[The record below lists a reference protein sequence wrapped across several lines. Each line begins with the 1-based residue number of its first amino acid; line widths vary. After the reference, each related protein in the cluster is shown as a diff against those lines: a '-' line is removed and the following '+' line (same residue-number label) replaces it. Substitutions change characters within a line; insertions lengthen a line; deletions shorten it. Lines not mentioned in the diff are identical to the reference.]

1 MAITT
6 TQTHPKLLWPGLLKV
21 WSESMH
27 GDWDEEYSEIFDSI
41 SSDKAFEEM
50 QQVTYYGLA
59 PEKAQGAA
67 LTYDAEQQGYNKR
80 FTHVAYAL
88 GFQIT
93 REAKDDLQYVEVATQ
108 RIKAVS
114 RSMQQTVETVDANH
128 LNRATNGSY
137 TGADGVVLLSTAH
150 PRINGGTDSNKLST
164 AADLSETSIED
175 LVVQMSKAVD
185 DRGLKIQVKPQSL
198 VIHPNDF
205 FNANRILGSN
215 LQNDTANNAINVIR
229 GQGVFPGGILVN
241 HYLSDTD
248 QWFIRSNVPGLF
260 HLWRTKP
267 EFANDDDFATKND
280 LYSGYMRF
288 SSGWSDWRAI
298 WGSEGA

>member
-1 MAITT
+1 MAVTT

-27 GDWDEEYSEIFDSI
+27 GDWDEEYSKIFDSME
-41 SSDKAFEEM
+41 SEKAFEEM

-59 PEKAQGAA
+59 PEKAQGSA

-93 REAKDDLQYVEVATQ
+93 REAKDDLQYMEVATQ
-108 RIKAVS
+108 RINAVA
-114 RSMQQTVETVDANH
+114 RSMKQTVEVVNANH
-128 LNRATNGSY
+128 LNRATNSSY

-175 LVVQMSKAVD
+175 MVVQMMKAVD
-185 DRGLKIQVKPQSL
+185 DRGLKIQVQPRAL
-198 VIHPNDF
+198 CVHPNEY
-205 FNANRILGSN
+205 FNAHRIVGSA
-215 LQNDTANNAINVIR
+215 LQNDTANNAVNVVKS
-229 GQGVFPGGILVN
+229 QGIFSEGVNVN
-241 HYLSDTD
+241 HYFDDAD
-248 QWFIRSNVPGLF
+248 QWFIKSNVPGMF
-260 HLWRTKP
+260 HIWRTRP

-288 SSGWSDWRAI
+288 SSGWADWRAI